1 MPTLVVRHPDGS
13 ESEHELSGELKIGR
27 QEGQNDL
34 VLAEG
39 GVSRRHSRFYVE
51 GGKVMVEDVGSANG
65 TFVDGQRITGMTVL
79 TPKST
84 VLLGDYELRLK
95 ASAAP
100 RATGVRKAEPPAA
113 ADAPLPRSAT
123 RAMPAVKRPAPGA
136 GGPSALAKRPRPGS
150 PGGALAEE
158 GSGGLVLKGLTG
170 PWANKRYPVQGKL
183 VVGRQA
189 PATVVLEDDSVSRKH
204 AEVEQTPEGAVLRDL
219 GSANGTLVN

>member
-39 GVSRRHSRFYVE
+39 GVSRRHSRFYLE

-79 TPKST
+79 TPKSQ

-95 ASAAP
+95 APAGP
-100 RATGVRKAEPPAA
+100 RATGVRKQVKPSEEGAEP
-113 ADAPLPRSAT
+113 
-123 RAMPAVKRPAPGA
+123 
-136 GGPSALAKRPRPGS
+136 LA
-150 PGGALAEE
+150 
-158 GSGGLVLKGLTG
+158 
-170 PWANKRYPVQGKL
+170 
-183 VVGRQA
+183 
-189 PATVVLEDDSVSRKH
+189 
-204 AEVEQTPEGAVLRDL
+204 
-219 GSANGTLVN
+219 